1 MGFIWS
7 KYNNRRHLAAFM
19 LLLLFVGYIGS
30 ISLFMHRHIIDGET
44 IYHSHFFNGSA
55 DNPSHSHST
64 QQVKVIS
71 VLSFYVALAAV
82 TTATLGAQLRNFTI
96 VESYDAPNII
106 QRTEQA
112 ISLRAPP
119 VFI

>member
-1 MGFIWS
+1 MDFIWS
-7 KYNNRRHLAAFM
+7 KYNRRHLAAFM
-19 LLLLFVGYIGS
+19 LLWLFVGYIGS

-55 DNPSHSHST
+55 DNPSHSHSA

-71 VLSFYVALAAV
+71 ALSLYFALAAV
-82 TTATLGAQLRNFTI
+82 ATTTLGKQLRNFTV

>member
-1 MGFIWS
+1 MDLIWS
-7 KYNNRRHLAAFM
+7 KYNRRHLAAFM
-19 LLLLFVGYIGS
+19 LLWLFVGYIGS
-30 ISLFMHRHIIDGET
+30 ISLFMHRHIIDGQT

-55 DNPSHSHST
+55 DNPSHSHSA

-71 VLSFYVALAAV
+71 ALSLYFALAAV
-82 TTATLGAQLRNFTI
+82 ATTTLGKQLHNFTV

>member
-1 MGFIWS
+1 MDFIWS
-7 KYNNRRHLAAFM
+7 KYNRRHLAAFM
-19 LLLLFVGYIGS
+19 LLWLFVGYIGS

-55 DNPSHSHST
+55 DNPSHSHSS

-71 VLSFYVALAAV
+71 ALSYYIALAAV
-82 TTATLGAQLRNFTI
+82 ATATLGAQLHDFTI
-96 VESYDAPNII
+96 VESYDVPNII
-106 QRTEQA
+106 QHTELTN
-112 ISLRAPP
+112 SLRAPP